1 MRALTAR
8 LRPGLARGRARPSK
22 LLSAQPPAM
31 RVITLNVGGGLD
43 SGQKLGA
50 LLAWLRGL
58 RVQVCFLQEVHGSA
72 NPRDLLAACSGAEA
86 TFGGRL
92 LWFHSPG
99 SASARG
105 CLTLV
110 DPGVG
115 LTDISQLPD
124 PTGGRVL
131 RLDATLVGTPVSL
144 VNVYA
149 PAAHD
154 ERLPF
159 YRDVLPGLLPPPA
172 QALLLGGD
180 LNCIISVADA
190 WYESGSPPATNTRL
204 AGATAL
210 EALSSSWGLA
220 DLWQRRHPSVRGT
233 GVVTHFSRVHAS
245 GARLDRILANQSLLS
260 LAPLD
265 SCDIL
270 PAAGVHTDHQ
280 PVLLQLRAPRGP
292 IPHGKAT
299 SSFPLLLLNMPGAVS
314 ALDEFL
320 EGALDPV
327 LSATDAG
334 EVVTAWLAAKASIR
348 VYACSLYHDHLRSA
362 RHAITAAE
370 AAAASSAGDLA
381 AAAPGS
387 PTDGLRAAARA
398 SAAAVADAWQQLA
411 VKSLMAA
418 DVLDH
423 LFGDS
428 SSFYFHSQVKVVRDR
443 QAIAALNCPGRSP
456 SDAPDAADL
465 SDMRTVGPGLVHA
478 ERFFSSDSPCGLFRE
493 RATDPAAQ
501 ATLLSA
507 LPRCLTGEAAA
518 AGEGPAGD
526 SLLSP
531 AELDWAL
538 HRARRGSAPGS
549 DGLPYEFYHAFRERL
564 IPVLLHVFNTAF
576 QATGDTEPLAR
587 MLDGTICLLHKAGKP
602 ADELDGY
609 RPLTLLNADVKLAML
624 VMSGRLQRPL
634 EYLIDI
640 TQSAF
645 LVGRDISDNVRYA
658 QGLVA
663 RLDEL
668 GLPAWML
675 QSDLTKAYDS
685 VDRGWLV
692 RVMRRM
698 GFQEQG
704 AIRWAQVLLHGSV
717 SRARVNGFLT
727 PEFPVR
733 SSLAQGSAVSC
744 QEWLMVFQPL
754 ISYLSSLA
762 AMGRIPT
769 IALPSGILAP
779 VTIEF
784 ADDST
789 MVIVGPAANAV
800 VAAGLPTVGV
810 GAAVSG
816 GGITGPTTAPVGAVG
831 VAVTHATADVA
842 KAARDAG
849 VVQLV
854 DSAAAAAR
862 DAYVVFHAAGGP
874 AQSVHKSELACLTG
888 PRPLPPALDPSVSS
902 AAPCGYR
909 LSPLDVPIR
918 LLGVFVAAAAHVC
931 TAAAFSGMPGK
942 LVAASLTWLPLRL
955 NALGRAH
962 VALQILASKA
972 VYVSAFLSSSLAP
985 FLLVQRDMQSR
996 INQFVAS
1003 SGLPEEEAP
1012 LPGRLFPSFAVSRL
1026 PFAQGGIGLPDLG
1039 VAFTAMRAKATWVA
1053 LGTFS
1058 AHPWRDLFLHE
1069 LAGARSAGSSAP
1081 PGVAWVVACPSAG
1094 DPAAVRTPAY
1104 RESLMAFRELGVH
1117 RIVEPASQSF
1127 HSVMREL
1134 TFGNPVSGD
1143 LQAATLTTPTART
1156 WLRLSDLR
1164 AARHQGLAPAEAAD
1178 AAAVCASLPAPWR
1191 AMVVLTSDP
1200 LTEWNALSA
1209 PDAPEQVFSGPWP
1222 SPGPPAP
1229 PAFAGLWDLLPTGRL
1244 EPRWAHPYAPAGPGR
1259 AALVVTRDKP
1269 QHAFTAADYAFCAEQ
1284 RDLPRDQRDVPQD
1297 AFLVGAWAA
1306 LPVDPTVWGVEAGT
1320 SLLDLTVKA
1329 ARRCLLVASAKAG
1342 PLRVPGYAKDGAAYP
1357 ALWAWQGQPALPP
1370 PDPAQIPLEGV
1381 DDDLLGASGLVGI
1394 EARWR
1399 ASAAMRA
1406 SDPDDPGPSGA
1417 GPPSWLDTDT
1427 PREERSGTAERDQ
1440 RAVQRAA
1447 AQPPAPAAL
1456 LVPRPGFK
1464 KVWQRIDDRSIHRPF
1479 RITAWRI
1486 LHGSLGCNAFL
1497 HHVRR
1502 RVGGD
1507 PGSAFCPLPCCAGK
1521 RHVEDLTHVF
1531 LDCPAARPVITWL
1544 VDTWRA
1550 LTNKEVPRD
1559 PAFLL
1564 ADDPSAGWPGCA
1576 SDPWLLRMW
1585 TRLRVATLGALW
1597 RVRCR
1602 VASGLHPEASLD
1614 HHALSHRSARMAA
1627 ESLLAS
1633 ISRDWRRVESDV
1645 RTLDSGVFCADWWRG
1660 LDVKISLEVFGEEWA
1675 RGASPVFCRV
1685 QGEDLAYRLRV
1696 GHPVALPPAQ
1706 PPPRGS

>member
-1 MRALTAR
+1 
-8 LRPGLARGRARPSK
+8 
-22 LLSAQPPAM
+22 M

-43 SGQKLGA
+43 SGHKLGA
-50 LLAWLRGL
+50 LLAWLRSL
-58 RVQVCFLQEVHGSA
+58 RVQVCFLQEVHGTA

-86 TFGGRL
+86 TFGSRL

-115 LTDISQLPD
+115 LSDISQLPD

-154 ERLPF
+154 DRLPF

-172 QALLLGGD
+172 QALLMGGD
-180 LNCIISVADA
+180 LNCILSVADA

-220 DLWQRRHPSVRGT
+220 DLWQRRHPFVRGT
-233 GVVTHFSRVHAS
+233 GVVTHFSRAHPS
-245 GARLDRILANQSLLS
+245 GARLDRLLANQSLLS

-265 SCDIL
+265 TCDIL

-292 IPHGKAT
+292 IPYGKSAPT
-299 SSFPLLLLNMPGAVS
+299 FPLLLLNMPDAVS
-314 ALDEFL
+314 ALDVFL
-320 EGALDPV
+320 ESALDPV
-327 LSATDAG
+327 LYATDAE
-334 EVVTAWLAAKASIR
+334 EVVTAWLAAKVAIR
-348 VYACSLYHDHLRSA
+348 VYACSLYHSQLRVA
-362 RHAITAAE
+362 RQAITAAE
-370 AAAASSAGDLA
+370 AAAAASAGTLA
-381 AAAPGS
+381 AVAPGL
-387 PTDGLRAAARA
+387 PTDVLRAMARA
-398 SAAAVADAWQQLA
+398 SAAAVADAWQHLA
-411 VKSLMAA
+411 AKSLMAA
-418 DVLDH
+418 DILDH

-443 QAIAALNCPGRSP
+443 QAIAALNCPGRAP
-456 SDAPDAADL
+456 SDALDTADL
-465 SDMRTVGPGLVHA
+465 SNMRTVGPGLSHA

-493 RATDPAAQ
+493 RVTNPAAQ
-501 ATLLSA
+501 ATLLTA

-531 AELDWAL
+531 VELDWAL

-576 QATGDTEPLAR
+576 QATGDGEPLAR

-692 RVMRRM
+692 RVMRHM

-704 AIRWAQVLLHGSV
+704 VVRWAQVLLHGSV

-744 QEWLMVFQPL
+744 QEWLIAFQPL
-754 ISYLSSLA
+754 VSYLGTLASS
-762 AMGRIPT
+762 GRIT
-769 IALPSGILAP
+769 LPSGALAP
-779 VTIEF
+779 VTTEF

-789 MVIVGPAANAV
+789 MVIVGPPASGAV
-800 VAAGLPTVGV
+800 VAAGQPTVGV
-810 GAAVSG
+810 GTTRPG
-816 GGITGPTTAPVGAVG
+816 GGITGSAAAPAATVGIA
-831 VAVTHATADVA
+831 ATHATGVA
-842 KAARDAG
+842 AAVARVARDAA

-854 DSAAAAAR
+854 DTAAAVAR
-862 DAYVVFHAAGGP
+862 DAYVLFHAAGGP
-874 AQSVHKSELACLTG
+874 AQSVQKSELVCLTG

-902 AAPCGYR
+902 TAPCGYR

-931 TAAAFSGMPGK
+931 TSAAFSSMPGK
-942 LVAASLTWLPLRL
+942 LVAASLAWLPLRL

-972 VYVSAFLSSSLAP
+972 VYVSAFLSSSLPP
-985 FLLVQRDMQSR
+985 FIVVQRDMQSR

-1003 SGLPEEEAP
+1003 SDLPEEEAP
-1012 LPGRLFPSFAVSRL
+1012 LPGRLFPAFAVSRL
-1026 PFAQGGIGLPDLG
+1026 PFAQGGIGLPDLD
-1039 VAFTAMRAKATWVA
+1039 VAFTAMRAKAVWMA
-1053 LGTFS
+1053 LGTYS

-1069 LAGARSAGSSAP
+1069 LAEARTPGSSAP
-1081 PGVAWVVACPSAG
+1081 PGVAWVVACPTAG
-1094 DPAAVRTPAY
+1094 DPSAVRTPAY
-1104 RESLMAFRELGVH
+1104 RESLLAFRKLGVH

-1134 TFGNPVSGD
+1134 TFRNPVSGD
-1143 LQAATLTTPTART
+1143 LQPAALTTLRARS
-1156 WLRLSDLR
+1156 WLRLTDLR
-1164 AARHQGLAPAEAAD
+1164 EARRLGLAGAEAAD

-1191 AMVVLTSDP
+1191 AMVMLTNEP
-1200 LTEWNALSA
+1200 LTEWSALSA

-1229 PAFAGLWDLLPTGRL
+1229 LAFTGLWDLLATGRL
-1244 EPRWAHPYAPAGPGR
+1244 EPRWAVPFTPAGPGR
-1259 AALVVTRDKP
+1259 AVLVVTRDKP
-1269 QHAFTAADYAFCAEQ
+1269 QHAFSSADYAFCADQ
-1284 RDLPRDQRDVPQD
+1284 RDLPPDQRDVPQD
-1297 AFLVGAWAA
+1297 AFLVGAWSV
-1306 LPVDPTVWGVEAGT
+1306 LPVDPTVWGIEAKI

-1329 ARRCLLVASAKAG
+1329 ARLCLLVASAKVG
-1342 PLRVPGYAKDGAAYP
+1342 PLRVPGYAEDGAAYP
-1357 ALWAWQGQPALPP
+1357 ALWAWQGQPSPPP

-1399 ASAAMRA
+1399 ASAAMRTT
-1406 SDPDDPGPSGA
+1406 DPDDPGPSGA
-1417 GPPSWLDTDT
+1417 SPPSWLDTDT
-1427 PREERSGTAERDQ
+1427 PREERIGTAERDQ

-1447 AQPPAPAAL
+1447 AQPPAVAARP
-1456 LVPRPGFK
+1456 VPRPGFK
-1464 KVWQRIDDRSIHRPF
+1464 KVWQRINDRSIHRPF
-1479 RITAWRI
+1479 RITAWRV

-1502 RVGGD
+1502 KVGGD

-1564 ADDPSAGWPGCA
+1564 ADDPAAGWPGCG

-1585 TRLRVATLGALW
+1585 TRLRVATLGAIW

-1602 VASGLHPEASLD
+1602 VATGLHPEASMD

-1633 ISRDWRRVESDV
+1633 IARDWRRVESDV
-1645 RTLDSGVFCADWWRG
+1645 RTLDGGVFCADWWRG
-1660 LDVKISLEVFGEEWA
+1660 LDVKLSLEVFAEEWA
-1675 RGASPVFCRV
+1675 RGASPAFCRV
-1685 QGEDLAYRLRV
+1685 RGEDLEYRLRV
-1696 GHPVALPPAQ
+1696 GDPVALPPAQ
-1706 PPPRGS
+1706 PPPRSS